1 MLLSWT
7 LAYELDAL
15 LINAA
20 YSYFPVTTQTSENSG
35 TKLDMVGTTQY
46 DTYKL
51 HPMLVII
58 GLSPQI
64 G

>member
-7 LAYELDAL
+7 FVYELDAL

-20 YSYFPVTTQTSENSG
+20 YSYLPVTIQISENNG
-35 TKLDMVGTTQY
+35 TKLDMVGATQY
-46 DTYKL
+46 NNYKL
-51 HPMLVII
+51 QPMLVTI

>member
-7 LAYELDAL
+7 FVYELDAL

-20 YSYFPVTTQTSENSG
+20 YSYFPGTTQTSETSG
-35 TKLDMVGTTQY
+35 PKLDMGGTTQY

-51 HPMLVII
+51 QPMLVII